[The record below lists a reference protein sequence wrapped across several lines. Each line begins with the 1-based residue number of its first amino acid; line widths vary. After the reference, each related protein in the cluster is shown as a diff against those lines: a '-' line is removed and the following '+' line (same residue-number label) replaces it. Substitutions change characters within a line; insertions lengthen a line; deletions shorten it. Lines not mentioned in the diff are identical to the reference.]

1 MLFGAMFGRKKL
13 LEEGTVPKKWNIIN
27 SACAFCIYVVF
38 MLLYPRSGTFL
49 SGTLGTERIGAWDV
63 PFTLV
68 AGILS
73 AYFFVNFC
81 KPIAKVKILSDG
93 LS

>member
-1 MLFGAMFGRKKL
+1 M
-13 LEEGTVPKKWNIIN
+13 I
-27 SACAFCIYVVF
+27 
-38 MLLYPRSGTFL
+38 YPRSGTFL
-49 SGTLGTERIGAWDV
+49 SGMLGTERIGAWDA